1 MSAEQ
6 DNKTAAL
13 EQASAILGEH
23 FEEFALCV
31 CDRPYDSFRWCTSSE
46 MMGKALF
53 ERGVEE
59 MVNAREGLG
68 IDWEYEFEEEE
79 DDEEEW

>member
-1 MSAEQ
+1 MSIEN
-6 DNKTAAL
+6 DNKAMAL

-31 CDRPYDSFRWCTSSE
+31 IDRDYESFRWAISSE

-53 ERGVEE
+53 ERGAIEITSTRENLESEWVEW
-59 MVNAREGLG
+59 
-68 IDWEYEFEEEE
+68 DE
-79 DDEEEW
+79 DEDEEE